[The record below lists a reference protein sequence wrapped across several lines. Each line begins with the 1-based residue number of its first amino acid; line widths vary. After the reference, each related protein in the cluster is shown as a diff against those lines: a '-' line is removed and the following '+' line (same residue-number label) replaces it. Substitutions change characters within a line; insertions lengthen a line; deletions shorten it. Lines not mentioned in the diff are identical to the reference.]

1 MRYRYIPKKADVQA
15 ERQRRYLEKWPIEK
29 QLEAYIE
36 ALQGRTEKQTQMM
49 EDFAEIR
56 EALSF
61 YEEG

>member
-15 ERQRRYLEKWPIEK
+15 ERQRRYLEAWPVEK
-29 QLEAYIE
+29 QLEAYAE
-36 ALQGRTEKQTQMM
+36 ALQGRMGKQTQMM

-56 EALSF
+56 EAIPF